1 MNLQYSMPPQITG
14 SSAADAA
21 ALSEWCGGLLT
32 QLKKII
38 INLEDS
44 NIISVSAD
52 KLTGGGISLSDTE
65 LSSGSLVIDE
75 SSITLMSADEN
86 ETKILIRLAV
96 TAGSTELTVTDE
108 SGKRYI
114 RLSGGKLDINADT
127 ITAGTI
133 TAGEISAEK
142 MNISTS
148 LTAATIHCGVLDAG
162 TIIGQ

>member
-96 TAGSTELTVTDE
+96 TAGSTELSVTDE

-127 ITAGTI
+127 ITAG
-133 TAGEISAEK
+133 EISAEK
-142 MNISTS
+142 MNISSS

>member
-127 ITAGTI
+127 ITAG
-133 TAGEISAEK
+133 EISAEK
-142 MNISTS
+142 MNISSS

>member
-1 MNLQYSMPPQITG
+1 MPPQITG

-65 LSSGSLVIDE
+65 LSNGSLVIDE

-96 TAGSTELTVTDE
+96 TAGNTELTVTDE

-127 ITAGTI
+127 ITAG
-133 TAGEISAEK
+133 EISAEK
-142 MNISTS
+142 MNISSS

>member
-1 MNLQYSMPPQITG
+1 MPPQITG

-127 ITAGTI
+127 ITAG
-133 TAGEISAEK
+133 EISAEK
-142 MNISTS
+142 MNISSS

>member
-75 SSITLMSADEN
+75 NSITLMSADEN

-96 TAGSTELTVTDE
+96 TTGSTELTVTDE

-127 ITAGTI
+127 ITAG
-133 TAGEISAEK
+133 EISAEK
-142 MNISTS
+142 MNISSS

>member
-1 MNLQYSMPPQITG
+1 MPPQITG

-75 SSITLMSADEN
+75 SSITLMSAGEN

-127 ITAGTI
+127 ITAG
-133 TAGEISAEK
+133 EISAEK
-142 MNISTS
+142 MNISSS

>member
-108 SGKRYI
+108 SGKKYI

-127 ITAGTI
+127 ITAG
-133 TAGEISAEK
+133 EISAEK
-142 MNISTS
+142 MNISSS

>member
-75 SSITLMSADEN
+75 SSITLMSAGEN

-127 ITAGTI
+127 ITAG
-133 TAGEISAEK
+133 EISAEK
-142 MNISTS
+142 MNISSS